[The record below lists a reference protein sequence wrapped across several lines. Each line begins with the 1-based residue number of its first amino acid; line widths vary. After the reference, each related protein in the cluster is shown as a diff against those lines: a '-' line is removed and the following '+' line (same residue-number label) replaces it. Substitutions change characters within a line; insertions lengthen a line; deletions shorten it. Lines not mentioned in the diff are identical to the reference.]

1 MYILLRVFQ
10 YNQGPAFEPFA
21 VEDMPHMHRIVY
33 DMYQEIVA
41 EMNARQQV
49 NSVCEGPRSAN
60 DLEILAFSPLFG
72 A

>member
-1 MYILLRVFQ
+1 
-10 YNQGPAFEPFA
+10 
-21 VEDMPHMHRIVY
+21 MPHMHRIVY

-49 NSVCEGPRSAN
+49 NPVCEGPRSAN

-72 A
+72 PRVWLRLGAEGGG